1 MKNAHAILG
10 TALLAGVAMAAALL
24 APSER
29 ALAAADDAVKLP
41 PACLQNDLIYNFNVV
56 NPRRVQVTDR
66 NNRLFTVQLTGGCIG
81 LTNLATISF
90 RTTTSLGCLQKGD
103 RLSFREPT
111 LGVMSCSVT
120 SVEPAIAK
128 PST

>member
-1 MKNAHAILG
+1 MNRPYGIF
-10 TALLAGVAMAAALL
+10 AAALFAGAGLALIL
-24 APSER
+24 APQER
-29 ALAAADDAVKLP
+29 ALAADDAAKPV
-41 PACLQNDLIYNFNVV
+41 ACLQNDLIYNFNVI
-56 NPRRVQVTDR
+56 NPRKVQVTDR

-81 LTNLATISF
+81 LTNLATIAF
-90 RTTTSLGCLQKGD
+90 RTKTSLGCLQKGD

-120 SVEPAIAK
+120 TVEPVIAK